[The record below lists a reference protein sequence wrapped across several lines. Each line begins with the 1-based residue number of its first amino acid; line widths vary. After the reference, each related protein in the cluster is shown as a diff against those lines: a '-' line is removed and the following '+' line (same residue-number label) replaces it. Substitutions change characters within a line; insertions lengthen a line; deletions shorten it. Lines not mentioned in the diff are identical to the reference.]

1 MSSPSS
7 QLVGLVAGF
16 CSRLGLQ
23 FDRSLAQRAYLET
36 VAVDGTVLAPLEA
49 VRAIGSLVN
58 LRIQSEHLS
67 LAEVRRL
74 AGNQIPVGA
83 FLDTA
88 GSNGTWLLVTAAR
101 GSRFF
106 VTMVEGEEGRWVHWN
121 DLKKMLGMKLNSD
134 TREWLIARNALLD
147 EEAAVFGAMSS
158 PPGEHLEPFPR
169 LLRLIRVEKRD
180 IWTIFVFSLVIS
192 LLALTTPLAI
202 EALVNTVAWGRY
214 LQPIIVLSLI
224 VFAFLMFSALL
235 NAITTYVVEILQRR
249 VFVRIVDDLAFRLPR
264 VQQSALDGEYAPE
277 LVNRFFDIM
286 TVQKSMPKLL
296 LEGLAVIIQ
305 TFVGLAV
312 LAFYH
317 PWLLGYDIVL
327 LSAMMFVV
335 FVLGRG
341 AIQTAIKE
349 SKAKYKVAEW
359 LEEIARHPTA
369 FKLNGGQGL
378 GLNRMDQLVVQYLD
392 SKHKHFRILLRQ
404 FLFSWILYAV
414 AATAL
419 LGLGGWLVVS
429 GELTLGQL
437 VAAELIVML
446 VVGAFTK
453 FGRQLETWYDLLAA
467 IDKLGT
473 LLDLP
478 LEPHAKLRV
487 MPRGAAHVRLNQVSA
502 AIDGQQ
508 SVSEVSADFPAGSMT
523 AVVGAPGSGKSV
535 LVEVLCGLRQTE
547 SGFWEWNGIDAR
559 ELRLETLREQIGVA
573 RQAQDV
579 FAGTIEENIHLGR
592 ETVSG
597 VDVKNALRIS
607 GLQDSIAT
615 LGSGSQTEVQTGG
628 RPLTDSQIA
637 RLMLARALAGNP
649 GLLLIDSTLDALPQE
664 EAKQIIESI
673 QREFQ
678 GTLIL
683 FTSRESLGKLCQN
696 LVKLGKQG

>member
-1 MSSPSS
+1 MSSIST

-16 CSRLGLQ
+16 CSKLGLQ

-36 VAVDGTVLAPLEA
+36 VAADGSVLAPLEA
-49 VRAIGSLVN
+49 VRAIGSLAN
-58 LRIQSEHLS
+58 LRIQSEQLS

-74 AGNQIPVGA
+74 AGNQVPVGA
-83 FLDTA
+83 FLDAAGTA
-88 GSNGTWLLVTAAR
+88 GNWLLVTAAR

-106 VTMVEGEEGRWVHWN
+106 VTFIEGDEGRWVN
-121 DLKKMLGMKLNSD
+121 VRELKKILGINSNEQ
-134 TREWLIARNALLD
+134 TRPWLIARNALLD
-147 EEAAVFGAMSS
+147 DEIGIFGALSS
-158 PPGEHLEPFPR
+158 PPGKHLKPLAR
-169 LLRLIRVEKRD
+169 LFRLMRVEKKD
-180 IWTIFVFSLVIS
+180 LWTIFIFSIVIS

-224 VFAFLMFSALL
+224 VFAFLVFSAFL

-249 VFVRIVDDLAFRLPR
+249 LFVRIVDDLAFRIPR
-264 VQQSALDGEYAPE
+264 VEQSALDGEYAPE
-277 LVNRFFDIM
+277 LMNRFFDVM
-286 TVQKSMPKLL
+286 TVQKAMPKLL
-296 LEGLAVIIQ
+296 LEGLSVIIQ

-317 PWLLGYDIVL
+317 PWLLGYDVAL
-327 LSAMMFVV
+327 LSAMMFVI

-341 AIQTAIKE
+341 AVETAIKE
-349 SKAKYKVAEW
+349 SKAKYQVAGW

-378 GLNRMDQLVVQYLD
+378 GLNRMDQLVVHYLD
-392 SKHKHFRILLRQ
+392 YKQKHFRILLRQ
-404 FLFSWILYAV
+404 ILFSWLLYAI
-414 AATAL
+414 AATVL

-453 FGRQLETWYDLLAA
+453 IGRQLETWYDLLAA

-478 LEPHAKLRV
+478 LEPHGKLRV
-487 MPRGAAHVRLNQVSA
+487 MPRGPAHIKLNQVSA

-508 SVSEVSADFPAGSMT
+508 SVAEITAEFPAGSMT
-523 AVVGAPGSGKSV
+523 AVMGVPGSGKTV
-535 LVEVLCGLRQTE
+535 LAELLCGLRQTV

-559 ELRLETLREQIGVA
+559 ELRLEALREQIGVA
-573 RQAQDV
+573 RQSQDV
-579 FAGTIEENIHLGR
+579 FAGSIEENIHLGR
-592 ETVSG
+592 ENVSG
-597 VDVKNALRIS
+597 VDVKNALRIT
-607 GLQDSIAT
+607 GLQYSITQLPA
-615 LGSGSQTEVQTGG
+615 GSQTEVQTGG

-637 RLMLARALAGNP
+637 RLMLARAVAGNP
-649 GLLLIDSTLDALPQE
+649 GLLLIDSTLDALPQD
-664 EAKQIIESI
+664 EAKQILDSI
-673 QREFQ
+673 HDEFK

-696 LVKLGKQG
+696 LVKLGKPA

>member
-1 MSSPSS
+1 MTSPSS

-16 CSRLGLQ
+16 CARLGLQ

-36 VAVDGTVLAPLEA
+36 IAADGTTLATGEA

-67 LAEVRRL
+67 LGDVRRL

-83 FLDTA
+83 LLETGD
-88 GSNGTWLLVTAAR
+88 WLLVTAAR
-101 GSRFF
+101 GSKFL
-106 VTMVEGEEGRWVHWN
+106 VTTTEGDQGRWVN
-121 DLKKMLGMKLNSD
+121 VRDLMNMLGLNSKD
-134 TREWLIARNALLD
+134 DKRSWLIARNALLD
-147 EEAAVFGAMSS
+147 DEAGIFGALSS
-158 PPGEHLEPFPR
+158 PPGQHLKPFAR
-169 LLRLIRVEKRD
+169 LLRLMRVEKRD
-180 IWTIFVFSLVIS
+180 LWTIFIFTVVIS

-214 LQPIIVLSLI
+214 LQPIIVLSLM
-224 VFAFLMFSALL
+224 VFAFLIFSALL

-249 VFVRIVDDLAFRLPR
+249 LFVRIVDDLAFRIPR
-264 VQQSALDGEYAPE
+264 VQQTALDGEYAPE

-286 TVQKSMPKLL
+286 TVQKAMPKLL
-296 LEGLAVIIQ
+296 MEGLSLVIQ

-317 PWLLGYDIVL
+317 PWLLGYDIAL
-327 LSAMMFVV
+327 LAAMNFVI

-341 AIQTAIKE
+341 AVQTAIKE
-349 SKAKYKVAEW
+349 SKAKYQVASW

-378 GLNRMDQLVVQYLD
+378 GLNRMDQLVVHYLD
-392 SKHKHFRILLRQ
+392 YKQKHFRILLRQ
-404 FLFSWILYAV
+404 ILFSWILYAV
-414 AATAL
+414 AATTL

-453 FGRQLETWYDLLAA
+453 IGRQLETWYDLLAA

-478 LEPHAKLRV
+478 LEPHGKLRV
-487 MPRGAAHVRLNQVSA
+487 MPRGPAHVQLHQVSA
-502 AIDGQQ
+502 KIDGQQ
-508 SVSEVSADFPAGSMT
+508 SVAEVSADFPAGSWT
-523 AVVGAPGSGKSV
+523 AVMGAPGSGKTV
-535 LVEVLCGLRQTE
+535 LAELLCGLRQTE

-559 ELRLETLREQIGVA
+559 ELRLESLREQIGVA
-573 RQAQDV
+573 RQSQDV
-579 FAGTIEENIHLGR
+579 FAGTLEENIHLGR
-592 ETVSG
+592 EFVSG
-597 VDVKNALRIS
+597 VDVKNAIRIT
-607 GLQDSIAT
+607 GLQDSISQLSA
-615 LGSGSQTEVQTGG
+615 GSQSEVQTGG

-637 RLMLARALAGNP
+637 RLMLARAIAGNP
-649 GLLLIDSTLDALPQE
+649 GLLLIDSTLDALSQE
-664 EAKQIIESI
+664 EARQILNSI
-673 QREFQ
+673 RSEFR

-683 FTSRESLGKLCQN
+683 FTSRDSLAKLCQN
-696 LVKLGKQG
+696 LVNLGKPA